1 MPCVFMIV
9 AIVLVIPIAFV
20 RLDHAGRSE
29 GDQSQ
34 HETQFCDAQRI
45 DHVISPTYEV
55 VNLAQ
60 IICSETS
67 QFLATFGCR
76 ILTIRAEYVNNLC
89 IVNDLERLRNYP

>member
-20 RLDHAGRSE
+20 WLDHAGRCE

-34 HETQFCDAQRI
+34 HETQSCDAQRI
-45 DHVISPTYEV
+45 DHVISPTFEV

-60 IICSETS
+60 ISCSETS
-67 QFLATFGCR
+67 
-76 ILTIRAEYVNNLC
+76 
-89 IVNDLERLRNYP
+89 